1 MLSVKRGG
9 IAILI
14 VLTEIVD
21 NVVTILT
28 WAIVIRALLSFVP
41 NLSDNIVVRL
51 LYDITEPL
59 LRPFR
64 RFQIGGGSFAVDF
77 SPILAIIVLNI
88 VRSIILSILG
98 SGF

>member
-1 MLSVKRGG
+1 MLSVKWGG

-51 LYDITEPL
+51 LFDITEPI

-64 RFQIGGGSFAVDF
+64 RFQIGGGGFAMDF

-88 VRSIILSILG
+88 VRSIILSILH

>member
-1 MLSVKRGG
+1 MGG

-14 VLTEIVD
+14 LAEIVD

-28 WAIVIRALLSFVP
+28 WAIVIRALLSFAP
-41 NLSDNIVVRL
+41 NLRDNTLVRL
-51 LYDITEPL
+51 LNDITEPIL
-59 LRPFR
+59 KPFR
-64 RFQIGGGSFAVDF
+64 RFQIGGGGFAVDF

-88 VRSIILSILG
+88 IRSILLSLLG